1 MTALKNMD
9 IETHN
14 FDPSILREY
23 DIRGIVGETLN
34 DEDALTLGKAFGTKI
49 IQNGGSH
56 VCIAYDGRLSSPSF
70 AENLAAGLQSTGCN
84 VENLGLGPTPM
95 LYFAV
100 KDRKTDGGIMITG
113 SHNPS
118 SYNGFKMM
126 LQKKSVF
133 GDDIQELGRIAAS
146 GDFAQGNG
154 AIKTEDIQAA
164 YVDRLMRDFSEGH
177 DLTIV
182 WDNGNG
188 ATGNILKHLVEKLP
202 GTHHLLYGDI
212 DGNFP
217 NHHPDPTVDKNLGD
231 LKRTVLEKEADLGV
245 AFDGDGDRI
254 GVVDEQGN
262 IIRCDLLLTLYAK
275 EILEKAPQ
283 SKIIADVKC
292 SKILF
297 EEIEKMK
304 GVPVMCQT
312 GHSLVK
318 NKMIETSSPLAGELS
333 GHIFFND
340 IYYGFDDALYCAIR
354 LLNIVNKSDKK
365 VSDYF
370 AHLPKM
376 VSTPEIRVD
385 IEEEKKFPAIE
396 GIKKNLKEENDNS
409 FEMNDLDGVRVTTNE
424 GWWLLRASNT
434 QNCLVSRVE
443 AETQKGLEN
452 LQSMVEKTLE
462 EVDIKFSFSNQ
473 E

>member
-1 MTALKNMD
+1 MN
-9 IETHN
+9 
-14 FDPSILREY
+14 
-23 DIRGIVGETLN
+23 
-34 DEDALTLGKAFGTKI
+34 
-49 IQNGGSH
+49 
-56 VCIAYDGRLSSPSF
+56 
-70 AENLAAGLQSTGCN
+70 
-84 VENLGLGPTPM
+84 
-95 LYFAV
+95 
-100 KDRKTDGGIMITG
+100 
-113 SHNPS
+113 
-118 SYNGFKMM
+118 
-126 LQKKSVF
+126 
-133 GDDIQELGRIAAS
+133 
-146 GDFAQGNG
+146 
-154 AIKTEDIQAA
+154 
-164 YVDRLMRDFSEGH
+164 
-177 DLTIV
+177 
-182 WDNGNG
+182 
-188 ATGNILKHLVEKLP
+188 
-202 GTHHLLYGDI
+202 
-212 DGNFP
+212 
-217 NHHPDPTVDKNLGD
+217 
-231 LKRTVLEKEADLGV
+231 
-245 AFDGDGDRI
+245 
-254 GVVDEQGN
+254 
-262 IIRCDLLLTLYAK
+262 
-275 EILEKAPQ
+275 
-283 SKIIADVKC
+283 
-292 SKILF
+292 
-297 EEIEKMK
+297 

-318 NKMIETSSPLAGELS
+318 NKMIEASSPLAGELS

-396 GIKKNLKEENDNS
+396 GIKKNLKEKNDNS
-409 FEMNDLDGVRVTTNE
+409 FEMNDLDGVRVTTDE